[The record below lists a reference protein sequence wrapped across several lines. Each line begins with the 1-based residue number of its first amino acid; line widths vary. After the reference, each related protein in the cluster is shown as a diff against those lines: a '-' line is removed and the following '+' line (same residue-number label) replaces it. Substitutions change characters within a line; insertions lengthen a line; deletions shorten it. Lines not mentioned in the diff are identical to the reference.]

1 MAKKLTE
8 YQQFVKD
15 NASRHKLKNNMV
27 DMKAI
32 GALWRSKKGGKS
44 SSTSK
49 PKKRSTKVKIPKYD
63 TYWHGPDKEYK
74 KIPKKKPAEKKV
86 RKTSAQKAKSQS
98 VPVSALEKRTTGLF
112 QKLEQVRLALAIPKA
127 DFKLKQTRKGWSLK
141 VKGWKV
147 IKSTQLSKIV
157 AAATK
162 KARSRV

>member
-32 GALWRSKKGGKS
+32 GALWTAKKGGKS
-44 SSTSK
+44 SSASK
-49 PKKRSTKVKIPKYD
+49 PKKRSSTSKPRSVS
-63 TYWHGPDKEYK
+63 TTTR
-74 KIPKKKPAEKKV
+74 KKPAEKKV

-112 QKLEQVRLALAIPKA
+112 QRLEQIRLALAIPKA
-127 DFKLKQTRKGWSLK
+127 DFKLKQTRKGF
-141 VKGWKV
+141 
-147 IKSTQLSKIV
+147 IEH
-157 AAATK
+157 
-162 KARSRV
+162 